1 MQPELGDTGIAV
13 ADLEAQHRAEITD
26 DRLELARDQGNL
38 SETHGTVWTVN
49 PGAGNSRARIPGS
62 IWVLGLVSLFM
73 DISSEMIHGLL
84 PLYLVGTLGASALAV
99 GWIEGIAEA
108 TASVTKLFSGVFSD
122 WLGRRKPLALAG
134 YLLAALTKPIFP
146 LAPTL
151 GWIVAARFIDR
162 VGKGIRGA
170 PRDALIAE
178 LAPPALRGASFG
190 LRQSLDTV
198 GAFAGPLLAVL
209 CMALLHDDFRS
220 VFWIAV
226 VPAFVAVLLLA
237 FGVQEPDSVQAT
249 GQRRAPLRVR
259 ELRRLGPAYAGVLAI
274 AALLALARFGEA
286 FLILRAGSIGLRAT
300 LGPLVLVVMNVAYAL
315 SAYPAGALSDR
326 IGRRRL
332 LALACAVLVA
342 SELVLAFSSGLAGA
356 AIGVGLFGLHLG
368 LSQGLLAALVA
379 DTAPPELHGTA
390 FGVFHLVTGVT
401 LLASSPFAGWLWEA
415 RGPGAPFVAGAA
427 FAALALVASLRTRRH

>member
-1 MQPELGDTGIAV
+1 M
-13 ADLEAQHRAEITD
+13 
-26 DRLELARDQGNL
+26 
-38 SETHGTVWTVN
+38 WTVS
-49 PGAGNSRARIPGS
+49 PDAGNSRARIPRG

-84 PLYLVGTLGASALAV
+84 PLYLVGTLGASVLAV

-108 TASVTKLFSGVFSD
+108 TSSITKLFSGALSD

-134 YLLAALTKPIFP
+134 YALAALSKPIFP

-151 GWIVAARFIDR
+151 GWVVTARFIDR

-178 LAPPALRGASFG
+178 ISPAELRGASFG
-190 LRQSLDTV
+190 LRQALDTV
-198 GAFAGPLLAVL
+198 GAFAGPALAVL

-226 VPAFVAVLLLA
+226 VPAFMAVLLLA
-237 FGVQEPDSVQAT
+237 FGVSEPDSSKPT
-249 GQRRAPLRVR
+249 GERRAPLRAS

-274 AALLALARFGEA
+274 TALLALARFGEA
-286 FLILRAGSIGLRAT
+286 FLILRAGSVGLRAT
-300 LGPLVLVVMNVAYAL
+300 LGPMVLVVMNLAYAL

-326 IGRRRL
+326 MDRTRL

-342 SELVLAFSSGLAGA
+342 SELVLAFATGLAGA
-356 AIGVGLFGLHLG
+356 ALGIALFGLHLG
-368 LSQGLLAALVA
+368 LSQGLLSALVA
-379 DTAPPELHGTA
+379 DTAPRELHGTA
-390 FGVFHLVTGVT
+390 FGVFHSVTGVT
-401 LLASSPFAGWLWEA
+401 LLAASPFAGWLWDV
-415 RGPGAPFVAGAA
+415 RGPSAPFFAGAV
-427 FAALALVASLRTRRH
+427 FAALALGASLRARRS

>member
-1 MQPELGDTGIAV
+1 MWP
-13 ADLEAQHRAEITD
+13 
-26 DRLELARDQGNL
+26 
-38 SETHGTVWTVN
+38 VN
-49 PGAGNSRARIPGS
+49 PGVGNSRARIPAGV
-62 IWVLGLVSLFM
+62 WVLGLVSLFM

-108 TASVTKLFSGVFSD
+108 TASVTKLFSGAFSD

-134 YLLAALTKPIFP
+134 YALAAFTKPMFP

-151 GWIVAARFIDR
+151 CWVVAARVIDR

-226 VPAFVAVLLLA
+226 VPAFVAVALLA
-237 FGVQEPDSVQAT
+237 FGVSEPESNRV
-249 GQRRAPLRVR
+249 GGEGRVPLHPR

-286 FLILRAGSIGLRAT
+286 FLILRAGSVGLRAT
-300 LGPLVLVVMNVAYAL
+300 LGPLVLVAMNLSYAL

-326 IGRRRL
+326 IDRRHL
-332 LALACAVLVA
+332 LAVACAVLIA
-342 SELVLAFSSGLAGA
+342 SELVLALSSGIGTA
-356 AIGVGLFGLHLG
+356 ALGVGLFGLHLG

-379 DTAPPELHGTA
+379 DTAPRDLHGTA

-401 LLASSPFAGWLWEA
+401 LLAASPFAGWLWDA
-415 RGPGAPFVAGAA
+415 RGPEAPFFAGAA
-427 FAALALVASLRTRRH
+427 FAVLALVASLRTRRY

>member
-1 MQPELGDTGIAV
+1 
-13 ADLEAQHRAEITD
+13 
-26 DRLELARDQGNL
+26 
-38 SETHGTVWTVN
+38 VWTVN
-49 PGAGNSRARIPGS
+49 PGAGNSRARIPAG

-73 DISSEMIHGLL
+73 DVSSEMIHGLL

-99 GWIEGIAEA
+99 GFIEGIAEA
-108 TASVTKLFSGVFSD
+108 TASVTKLFSGAFSD

-134 YLLAALTKPIFP
+134 YALAALSKPVFP

-151 GWIVAARFIDR
+151 GWVVAARFIDR

-178 LAPPALRGASFG
+178 LAPAPVRGASFG
-190 LRQSLDTV
+190 LRQALDTV

-226 VPAFVAVLLLA
+226 VPAFVAVSLLA
-237 FGVQEPDSVQAT
+237 FGVSEPESSQASGT
-249 GQRRAPLRVR
+249 QRVPLRASD
-259 ELRRLGPAYAGVLAI
+259 LRRLGGAFAGVLAI

-286 FLILRAGSIGLRAT
+286 FLILRAASVGLRET
-300 LGPLVLVVMNVAYAL
+300 LGPLVLVVMNLAYAL

-326 IGRRRL
+326 VDRRRL

-342 SELVLAFSSGLAGA
+342 SELALAFSSGLASGA
-356 AIGVGLFGLHLG
+356 LGVGLFGLHLG

-401 LLASSPFAGWLWEA
+401 LLVASPLAGWLWDT
-415 RGPGAPFVAGAA
+415 RGPGAPFVAGAG
-427 FAALALVASLRTRRH
+427 FAALALFATLGTRRT